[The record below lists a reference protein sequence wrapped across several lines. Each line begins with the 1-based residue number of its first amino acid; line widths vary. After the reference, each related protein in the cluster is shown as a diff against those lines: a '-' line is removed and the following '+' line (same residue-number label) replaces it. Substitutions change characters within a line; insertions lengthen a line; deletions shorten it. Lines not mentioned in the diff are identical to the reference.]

1 MRKRDVF
8 IFLTVLKTLG
18 WGQRWGWGKQDGG
31 VVRVLQGRENKESVA
46 SGVFLPVL
54 ACLRAGWRVWNSSR

>member
-1 MRKRDVF
+1 MKKRDVF
-8 IFLTVLKTLG
+8 IFLTVLETLG

-46 SGVFLPVL
+46 GGLV
-54 ACLRAGWRVWNSSR
+54 